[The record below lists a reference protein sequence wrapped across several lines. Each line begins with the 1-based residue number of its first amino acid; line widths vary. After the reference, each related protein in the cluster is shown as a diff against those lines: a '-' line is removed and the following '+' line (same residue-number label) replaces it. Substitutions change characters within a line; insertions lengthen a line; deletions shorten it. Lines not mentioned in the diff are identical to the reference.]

1 MIDKINLWLA
11 RLSSLVAGVAIVLMT
26 VVAFVDVI
34 GRKLNHPLDGAEEYV
49 SLMLLVFFFAALPL
63 VVRDDSHIRVGLLS
77 DLYGSLATRIEKYFT
92 AVVELLSLG
101 VLTYMIFDQAD
112 RLARFGT
119 LSVHFLLPMAP
130 WVLVAALFTAVAT
143 WFMAQV
149 TATILRGRE
158 VQSPSHHD
166 KAE

>member
-11 RLSSLVAGVAIVLMT
+11 RLSSLVAGIAIVLMT
-26 VVAFVDVI
+26 IVAFVDVI

-49 SLMLLVFFFAALPL
+49 SLMLLIFFFAALPL

-77 DLYGSLATRIEKYFT
+77 DLYRPLAIRIEKYFT
-92 AVVELLSLG
+92 CLVELLSLG

-130 WVLVAALFTAVAT
+130 WVLLAAIFTAIAT

-149 TATILRGRE
+149 ALDVLRGRE
-158 VQSPSHHD
+158 VQSSSHHD